1 MASVKSNRPLLLIE
15 FLILTFLLILIHIKA
30 NCQESRDFTVR
41 AGESVTDVL
50 PLKEIYLY
58 PEFTKGKAVNRN
70 GTSNEGLF
78 NYNIINGEIQ
88 FIGSRRDTLAVLNPG
103 LVSYFTVAS
112 DTFYFNK
119 GYYRKIAGNKK
130 FMLAA
135 MQYTKLADI
144 RKEGPYGTT
153 TSTSAVDSY
162 STLISD
168 NHAGI
173 YKLRLNVETIFS
185 MRCDYYFGNPDG
197 GFFLAKKNNLLKMFP
212 DQENRIKQY
221 LKDESIRFNNKD
233 DLVKLTK
240 YIESLD

>member
-1 MASVKSNRPLLLIE
+1 MVSVKSTGCFFLVDFLLLA
-15 FLILTFLLILIHIKA
+15 FLIILIQGEA
-30 NCQESRDFTVR
+30 YCQETRDFTVR

-50 PLKEIYLY
+50 SPKEIFLY
-58 PEFTKGKAVNRN
+58 PDFTKGKAVNRN
-70 GTSNEGLF
+70 GTSIEGLF

-88 FIGSRRDTLAVLNPG
+88 FIGSRKDTLAVSNPG
-103 LVSYFTVAS
+103 LVSYFTIAA

-119 GYYRKIAGNKK
+119 GYYRKLSGNKY

-135 MQYTKLADI
+135 MQYTKLADV

-173 YKLRLNVETIFS
+173 YKLRVNVETIFS
-185 MRCDYYFGNPDG
+185 MRCDYYFGNPEDG
-197 GFFLAKKNNLLKMFP
+197 FVPAKKNSLLKMFP
-212 DQENRIKQY
+212 ERENNIKQY
-221 LKDESIRFNNKD
+221 LKNESIRFNNKD
-233 DLVKLTK
+233 DLIKLMK
-240 YIESLD
+240 FIVSL